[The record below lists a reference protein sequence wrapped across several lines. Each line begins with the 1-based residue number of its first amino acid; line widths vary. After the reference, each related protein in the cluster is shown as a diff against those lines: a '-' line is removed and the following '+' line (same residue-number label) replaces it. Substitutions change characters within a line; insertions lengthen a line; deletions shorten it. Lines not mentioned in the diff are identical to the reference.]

1 MRHMLRHG
9 LNVLSAMVRHLLW
22 ALMCGLVAAGSGWC
36 GRPDVY
42 AAWRE
47 VGLPA
52 RRHPT
57 EDESATR
64 RYATR
69 GIAEIEAFL
78 AGHGSPRGLTDRPSG
93 GNSVQQS
100 PPTLGEP

>member
-1 MRHMLRHG
+1 MRYVLKHS
-9 LNVLSAMVRHLLW
+9 LNVLSDVLRHLLW
-22 ALMCGLVAAGSGWC
+22 ALMGGLVATGSGWC
-36 GRPDVY
+36 GRPDIY
-42 AAWRE
+42 AAWKE
-47 VGLPA
+47 VSLPA

-78 AGHGSPRGLTDRPSG
+78 AGPGSTPGLTERPSD
-93 GNSVQQS
+93 GNGVQQS
-100 PPTLGEP
+100 RPAIGDP